1 MEMPKPFDSMDFAYL
16 SKGSVSGR
24 IKDKEEDFIVNE
36 IDSKGRVV
44 DENYVPEESPG
55 KFTLFV
61 MRKRNYGTDMAI
73 KRIAKYIHTTYKRFG
88 YAGMKDRKAITTQLI
103 SVFGIDKAR
112 IEGIKA
118 QDMELLNPRASDKGL
133 TLGDLKG
140 NRFSLRIADRQGDAK
155 DIEKQLKGYF
165 PNYFG
170 EQRFGNI
177 RQCNHK
183 IGYSI
188 LKGDY
193 EQAVMIYLTDYSGEG
208 DSMIV
213 NARKEL
219 GETKDFKKAYS
230 NFPKYRVHEML
241 MLNHLKDNPNDFIN
255 AIRTLP
261 KFTMIMFVHALQSF
275 IFNLEVSERIR
286 QGALEPEENE
296 YSYRIDEF
304 GFANEEEKGNGKTAI
319 NLIGHNSELTERE
332 KSILNSLGIE
342 KEEFRN
348 RSMPEMSCKGDKRA
362 MLAPYVDFEEKEDW
376 LSFKLGSGCY
386 ATSLLREFLKN

>member
-1 MEMPKPFDSMDFAYL
+1 MDFAYL

-24 IKDKEEDFIVNE
+24 IKEKEDDFVVNE
-36 IDSKGRVV
+36 IDSKGRII

-61 MRKRNYGTDMAI
+61 MKKRNYGTDMAI

-112 IEGIKA
+112 IEGIRA
-118 QDMELLNPRASDKGL
+118 QDLELLNPRTSDKGL
-133 TLGDLKG
+133 TLGSLKG
-140 NRFSLRIADRQGDAK
+140 NRFLLRIADRQGSIGE
-155 DIEKQLKGYF
+155 IESQLSGYF

-177 RQCNHK
+177 RLCNHK

-193 EQAVMIYLTDYSGEG
+193 EQAAMIYLTDYSGEG
-208 DSMIV
+208 DPKIV
-213 NARKEL
+213 EARKEL
-219 GETKDFKKAYS
+219 AETKDFKKAYD

-241 MLNHLKDNPNDFIN
+241 MLYHLKDHPNDFIN

-261 KFTMIMFVHALQSF
+261 KFTMVMFVHALQSF
-275 IFNLEVSERIR
+275 IFNLEVSERIK
-286 QGALEPEENE
+286 GNAMAPEENE
-296 YSYRIDEF
+296 FNYKIDEF
-304 GFANEEEKGNGKTAI
+304 GFANEEERGEGKTAI

-332 KSILNSLGIE
+332 KGILNALNIE

-348 RSMPEMSCKGDKRA
+348 RSMPEMSCKGEKRA
-362 MLAPYVDFEEKEDW
+362 MLAPYVDFQEKDDW